1 MNFTNSKY
9 TVNMYVSHH
18 YHSLISKIT
27 TRINMNKHKRSF
39 SHSFVS
45 SILFFFYFSLLYIQT
60 HSKLNKQKYSIK
72 NKQKKL
78 NLKSDIHNVKI
89 IHLKTILYKLKIIK
103 NQRK

>member
-45 SILFFFYFSLLYIQT
+45 SILFSSISPYFIYKHTQSSTSKNIQ
-60 HSKLNKQKYSIK
+60 
-72 NKQKKL
+72 
-78 NLKSDIHNVKI
+78 
-89 IHLKTILYKLKIIK
+89 LKTNKR
-103 NQRK
+103 N